1 MLDPSDEGRREGL
14 RIRNPGSNTAAP
26 VRLVADLDTIHTDRA
41 FSRVELGGV
50 LEAPEAALVHLLGD
64 PAFVPDVRVTA
75 ALVERGEYALHLGR
89 QARATDSQG
98 RSAWCLSR
106 YAVASLMLT
115 SGRPARRGSKVT
127 RATCRSSSTA

>member
-1 MLDPSDEGRREGL
+1 MLDPSGEGRREGL

-41 FSRVELGGV
+41 FSRVEPGGV

-75 ALVERGEYALHLGR
+75 ALVERGDA
-89 QARATDSQG
+89 APRAG
-98 RSAWCLSR
+98 SR
-106 YAVASLMLT
+106 
-115 SGRPARRGSKVT
+115 ARRTARGVP
-127 RATCRSSSTA
+127 RGACRGMPWRL

>member
-1 MLDPSDEGRREGL
+1 
-14 RIRNPGSNTAAP
+14 

-41 FSRVELGGV
+41 FSRVEPGGV
-50 LEAPEAALVHLLGD
+50 LEAPEAALVHLLGN

-89 QARATDSQG
+89 PVARDGQPGAFRVVLVEVCRGVFD
-98 RSAWCLSR
+98 ADL
-106 YAVASLMLT
+106 
-115 SGRPARRGSKVT
+115 GRPARRGSKVT